1 VDAANRLRFDDLTQA
16 NHFELFGLAPGFDI
30 DLANL
35 EAQWKSRVAQVHP
48 DRYAN
53 AGPAEKRVAMQ
64 WSARLNE
71 AYRILRDPLQRAK
84 YLCEQAG
91 QDVGEGA
98 GHNMDMAFL
107 GQQMA
112 WREALEDIES
122 AKDAKALATLTNEIL
137 ADREQRIGQMATLL
151 EQQEWPDA
159 VKRLHEWMFIEKF
172 LQEIQTVK
180 RALTPTE

>member
-1 VDAANRLRFDDLTQA
+1 MAAANRLRFDDLTQA
-16 NHFELFGLAPGFDI
+16 NHFELFGMAPSFEI
-30 DLANL
+30 DLVTL

-48 DRYAN
+48 DRYAS

-91 QDVGEGA
+91 QETGEGA
-98 GHNMDMAFL
+98 GHSMDMAFL
-107 GQQMA
+107 GQQMT
-112 WREALEDIES
+112 WREELDDIQ
-122 AKDAKALATLTNEIL
+122 AANNTTALAALTSDIV
-137 ADREQRIGQMATLL
+137 ADRQQRIDQIAALIKQM
-151 EQQEWPDA
+151 QWPEA

-172 LQEIQTVK
+172 LQEIQLVK
-180 RALTPTE
+180 RALTSTE